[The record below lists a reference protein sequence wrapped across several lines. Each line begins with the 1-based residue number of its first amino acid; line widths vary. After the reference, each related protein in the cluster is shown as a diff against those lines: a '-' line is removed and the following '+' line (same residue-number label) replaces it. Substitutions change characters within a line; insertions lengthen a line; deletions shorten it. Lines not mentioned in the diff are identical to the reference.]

1 MTNYRLRLPKN
12 QLRLNFNFC
21 FHFSLTYQNFNIL
34 KPFWQNKSVVYWHDS
49 FKNWHNSFKNW
60 RRFDIENLKFL
71 AVAFNTV
78 LHTSKSSKCQNS
90 HHIPLI
96 KKIESWTTVVS
107 YRGNDDR
114 YFLNFILWLFTKDML
129 KIYFKIK
136 LEKQMS
142 RTYLLGS

>member
-1 MTNYRLRLPKN
+1 MTNYHLRLPKN

-96 KKIESWTTVVS
+96 KKKWIMNNSC
-107 YRGNDDR
+107 
-114 YFLNFILWLFTKDML
+114 FLQSKWWSLFFLILFYDYLL
-129 KIYFKIK
+129 KICWKSILK
-136 LEKQMS
+136 LN
-142 RTYLLGS
+142 